1 MNTTEN
7 LSLRDKI
14 EWIIKELRKLK
25 IVGKIAYD
33 HSQATGNPHGTT
45 KADVG
50 LGNVDNTSDL
60 NKPISTATQLA
71 LNTKQI

>member
-33 HSQATGNPHGTT
+33 HS
-45 KADVG
+45 
-50 LGNVDNTSDL
+50 
-60 NKPISTATQLA
+60 
-71 LNTKQI
+71 

>member
-25 IVGKIAYD
+25 IGGKIAYD
-33 HSQATGNPHGTT
+33 HSQVTHD
-45 KADVG
+45 K
-50 LGNVDNTSDL
+50 
-60 NKPISTATQLA
+60 IS
-71 LNTKQI
+71 